1 MDDRVIKAALDSF
14 ESDDFLHAKELVQG
28 QIKQAKNDF
37 LKAKLGLK
45 NDIEQQFVAVEP
57 GTAPNIKTTDPMT
70 MDDPEPEPE
79 PKPEPKKRLLT
90 KKKKI

>member
-14 ESDDFLHAKELVQG
+14 ENDDFLHAKQLVQG

-45 NDIEQQFVAVEP
+45 NDLDNQFTQAQAGDSIKDTLTPNEP
-57 GTAPNIKTTDPMT
+57 EEI
-70 MDDPEPEPE
+70 EPEPE
-79 PKPEPKKRLLT
+79 EIPKPKKRMLS
-90 KKKKI
+90 KKKKL